1 MSRLF
6 FALWPDEA
14 TRQDLAGL
22 SELLPPG
29 GKPVALENLH
39 ITLVFLG
46 SVNEAQ
52 EEDLIA
58 GAGRIECKP
67 FTLSLDQLAWW
78 RKPRI
83 IQASPTETPEA
94 LQRLVGSLRQLAV
107 NSGFAVDQ
115 RPFEAHVTLARKV
128 RTAKILPQPAPVTWP
143 VDNFCLVRS
152 DTLPEGAQYEVVW
165 RRYQ

>member
-14 TRQDLAGL
+14 TRQALAGM

-29 GKPVALENLH
+29 GKPVAAANLH

-46 SVNEAQ
+46 SANEIQQ
-52 EEDLIA
+52 EELIA
-58 GAGRIECKP
+58 GAGSIECKP
-67 FTLSLDQLAWW
+67 FTLSLYQLVWW

-83 IQASPTETPEA
+83 IQASPAETPEA
-94 LQRLVGSLRQLAV
+94 LQQMVASLRQLAADC
-107 NSGFAVDQ
+107 GIAVDQ
-115 RPFEAHVTLARKV
+115 RHYEAHVTLARKV
-128 RTAKILPQPAPVTWP
+128 RLAKDLPQPAPVIWP

-152 DTLPEGAQYEVVW
+152 DTLPEGAQYEVIW
-165 RRYQ
+165 RRN

>member
-14 TRQDLAGL
+14 TRQDIAGL
-22 SELLPPG
+22 SELLPSG
-29 GKPVALENLH
+29 GKPVAAANLH
-39 ITLVFLG
+39 ITLVYLG
-46 SVNEAQ
+46 SVNETQQ
-52 EEDLIA
+52 EELMA

-67 FTLSLDQLAWW
+67 FTMSLDQLAWW

-94 LQRLVGSLRQLAV
+94 LQQLVGSLRQLAAEC
-107 NSGFAVDQ
+107 GFAVDQ
-115 RPFEAHVTLARKV
+115 RPYEAHVTLARKV
-128 RTAKILPQPAPVTWP
+128 RSAKDLPQPVPVNWP

-152 DTLPEGAQYEVVW
+152 DTLPEGAQYEVIW
-165 RRYQ
+165 RRY